1 MTKGSLVLKMDEN
14 YCPFI
19 FLNSVGHGSPA
30 LSWSIKTDFEVPG
43 VKKYRIQADAEYDAK
58 SCKARLYFYELYPGG
73 GWMGLSTP
81 LNGSF
86 EEIRA
91 EKEGFVNRVVD
102 GYILYIEEHGRMNLL
117 EESFIENFIKNREE
131 FKNSFTKAME
141 KAIGELVIDTV

>member
-1 MTKGSLVLKMDEN
+1 
-14 YCPFI
+14 
-19 FLNSVGHGSPA
+19 
-30 LSWSIKTDFEVPG
+30 
-43 VKKYRIQADAEYDAK
+43 
-58 SCKARLYFYELYPGG
+58 
-73 GWMGLSTP
+73 MGLSTP